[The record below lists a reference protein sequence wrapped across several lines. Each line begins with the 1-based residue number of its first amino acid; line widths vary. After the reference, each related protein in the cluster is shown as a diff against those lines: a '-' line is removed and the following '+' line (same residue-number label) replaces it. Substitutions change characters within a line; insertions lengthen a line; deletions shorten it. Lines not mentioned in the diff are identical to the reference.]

1 MKKRWIAGILMLVM
15 LAAMIPIPAQ
25 AAETETYTVTY
36 DANGGI
42 GKPADQTGT
51 SGEILW
57 LSETAPTW
65 MGYNFVGWSTDP
77 DDGTVEHMPG
87 GLYSAEVDVTLYA
100 VWEEL
105 YIQNGPAT
113 EYDAPIRVAG
123 RYACYKF
130 VPGFTGSVQIRILDE
145 EGGSISLFKGEQMLI
160 TAPESIGCSLQYDVT
175 AFEEYCIYIWAMDSE
190 STGTVKFLVEKGSTV
205 TFDANGG
212 EGAPENGTSYY
223 ASGMTIPELAPT
235 LEGHSFLGWADS
247 ANAAAAQYAAG
258 DTFVTTEDTVL
269 YAVWAKAGYTVT
281 FDANGGSG
289 APANQFRT
297 PGTILYLDDA
307 IPTRFGYNFEGW
319 STDATSSTV
328 TYRPGDPYT
337 EDADVKLYAVWIC
350 ESISYFAFDYDDD
363 DVTREIYYPD
373 TCIWVKYIPDESNV
387 IRLKITNGI
396 NATLVLHDYNGYVL
410 NSATSDEDY
419 LINSVT
425 EGKTYYIQIDPD
437 DGYYLGE
444 VKLNISK
451 SGALAYDANG
461 GTGAPT
467 AQLYWCYGRTML
479 SERVPTRRGYTFLG
493 WSKSASATRAEY
505 EPGSYYNNTV
515 IHANDIVLYAVWSPY
530 TYTVSYDAN
539 GGDSA
544 PDAQTKSYDKPL
556 TLSSSVPSRFGYTFL
571 GWSLSSNAST
581 VDYQPGDSFELEEDT
596 TLYAV
601 WSKLVSVRIVT
612 DPVKTVYQLG
622 ESLDITGLT
631 FRVTYSDGSSKILDG
646 SAASISITMD
656 TVGPHVG
663 TVSYGGRSDT
673 FTVVVKDADQVNPL
687 IRVSTQSAF
696 LGEQVQVA
704 IALFDNPGVAS
715 MALKVNYDPSVL
727 TLVEVTDSGLL
738 GDAVHSDN
746 KSACPY
752 PLNWVNDLV
761 TTNFTANGDVVVL
774 TFLIA
779 EDAEVG
785 KTPITVSYEYDN
797 YEIYNADGEEVW
809 FDIQN
814 GYVDVMDVLI
824 GDVNGDRK
832 VNVQDRLILTRYL
845 AGMIGYTAD
854 MINMKAA
861 DVNCDGRVNAQDRM
875 ILTRYLAQWTAYPEL
890 PHR

>member
-1 MKKRWIAGILMLVM
+1 
-15 LAAMIPIPAQ
+15 
-25 AAETETYTVTY
+25 
-36 DANGGI
+36 
-42 GKPADQTGT
+42 
-51 SGEILW
+51 
-57 LSETAPTW
+57 
-65 MGYNFVGWSTDP
+65 
-77 DDGTVEHMPG
+77 
-87 GLYSAEVDVTLYA
+87 
-100 VWEEL
+100 
-105 YIQNGPAT
+105 
-113 EYDAPIRVAG
+113 
-123 RYACYKF
+123 
-130 VPGFTGSVQIRILDE
+130 
-145 EGGSISLFKGEQMLI
+145 
-160 TAPESIGCSLQYDVT
+160 
-175 AFEEYCIYIWAMDSE
+175 
-190 STGTVKFLVEKGSTV
+190 
-205 TFDANGG
+205 
-212 EGAPENGTSYY
+212 
-223 ASGMTIPELAPT
+223 
-235 LEGHSFLGWADS
+235 
-247 ANAAAAQYAAG
+247 
-258 DTFVTTEDTVL
+258 
-269 YAVWAKAGYTVT
+269 
-281 FDANGGSG
+281 
-289 APANQFRT
+289 
-297 PGTILYLDDA
+297 
-307 IPTRFGYNFEGW
+307 
-319 STDATSSTV
+319 
-328 TYRPGDPYT
+328 
-337 EDADVKLYAVWIC
+337 
-350 ESISYFAFDYDDD
+350 
-363 DVTREIYYPD
+363 
-373 TCIWVKYIPDESNV
+373 
-387 IRLKITNGI
+387 
-396 NATLVLHDYNGYVL
+396 
-410 NSATSDEDY
+410 
-419 LINSVT
+419 
-425 EGKTYYIQIDPD
+425 
-437 DGYYLGE
+437 
-444 VKLNISK
+444 
-451 SGALAYDANG
+451 
-461 GTGAPT
+461 
-467 AQLYWCYGRTML
+467 
-479 SERVPTRRGYTFLG
+479 
-493 WSKSASATRAEY
+493 
-505 EPGSYYNNTV
+505 
-515 IHANDIVLYAVWSPY
+515 
-530 TYTVSYDAN
+530 
-539 GGDSA
+539 
-544 PDAQTKSYDKPL
+544 
-556 TLSSSVPSRFGYTFL
+556 VPSRFGYTFL